1 MQSLRLWVAALIG
14 STSLGWSQP
23 ATTDVSKPVVREWT
37 SVDGK
42 KISAEYLGIQG
53 DNVALKLQG
62 GKLSMIPLVR
72 LSAQD
77 KTFTRENALA
87 YHPAWQAWPPH
98 ANYAMQN
105 VPVAEAPGKDGT
117 FVYTTPHFRFH
128 SDVNLGTPLMKDL
141 ARVFELTYQ
150 LQSKSPFGILAKPED
165 GLFNAKLFGS
175 VFNYMKAG
183 GLPGTAGIYLLKEK
197 VFMAPLDLMGVRAG
211 AAGWRK
217 DSAEYDVTT
226 IVHEL
231 THMLTDEMLNNLPL
245 WVNEG
250 YAEYISNIPLEKGA
264 VHTSNEKIREG
275 VLNMLVRQNGDSSS
289 GSRSVVG
296 NGERVKLQKSNGG
309 PPLRKVADVL
319 QMTNEEWITG
329 RKPGSPDPESAPR
342 TNYDP
347 EKERLRLPILYRT
360 SHLII
365 YYLIQIEGE
374 KGVLKIRRFLDENR
388 KYMASYLEYRA
399 AFTEYETKMEA
410 FMKLPGVSKKADGRI
425 HYPEGLE
432 IPVEP
437 KLPFTDPNKLN
448 LGGLDA
454 LLAGES
460 AAVVGARIEDAL
472 RKDLGVKL
480 RFE

>member
-1 MQSLRLWVAALIG
+1 MRFLRTLISALFL

-23 ATTDVSKPVVREWT
+23 ATTAGSKPIVREWT

-42 KISAEYLGIQG
+42 KISAEYLGLQG
-53 DNVALKLQG
+53 NNVALKLQS
-62 GKLSMIPLVR
+62 GKLSMIPLAR
-72 LSAQD
+72 LSPED
-77 KTFTRENALA
+77 NTFTREHALA
-87 YHPAWQAWPPH
+87 YHVAWQAWPPD
-98 ANYAMQN
+98 ADYAMQN
-105 VPVAEAPGKDGT
+105 VPVKEAPGEGGT
-117 FVYTTPHFRFH
+117 FVYTTPHFRFR

-141 ARVFELTYQ
+141 ARVFELTYH
-150 LQSKSPFGILAKPED
+150 LQSKSPFGILAKPDD
-165 GLFNAKLFGS
+165 GLFNARLFGN
-175 VFNYMKAG
+175 VFDYMKAG
-183 GLPGTAGIYLLKEK
+183 GLPGSAGIYMLKEK

-250 YAEYISNIPLEKGA
+250 YADYISSIPLEKGSFK
-264 VHTSNEKIREG
+264 TSNEKIREG
-275 VLNMLVRQNGDSSS
+275 ILDMLVRQNGDTST

-296 NGERVKLQKSNGG
+296 IGERVKLQKGTGG

-319 QMTNEEWITG
+319 QMTNEEWVTG
-329 RKPGSPDPESAPR
+329 RKPGSPDPESPR
-342 TNYDP
+342 KANPDP
-347 EKERLRLPILYRT
+347 EKERLRVPILYRT

-388 KYMASYLEYRA
+388 KYMASYLQYRA

-410 FMKLPGVSKKADGRI
+410 FMKLPGVSKNADGQIR
-425 HYPEGLE
+425 YPAGLE
-432 IPVEP
+432 LPVAP
-437 KLPFTDPNKLN
+437 ILPFTDPNKLN